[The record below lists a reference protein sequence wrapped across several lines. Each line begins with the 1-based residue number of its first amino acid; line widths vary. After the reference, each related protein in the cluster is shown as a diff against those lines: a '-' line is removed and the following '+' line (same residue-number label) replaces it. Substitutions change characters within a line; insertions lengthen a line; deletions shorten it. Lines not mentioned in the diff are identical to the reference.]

1 MARLAKDRTPLT
13 VCPLSNQKLCVFP
26 DLKNHNIGQ
35 LLDAGLCVTINSDD
49 PAYFGGYMNENFLQ
63 TFEATGL
70 TAQQAYVLAQNS
82 FEASFAT
89 EQQKNQWLHAL
100 KQAFQKFSEQD

>member
-1 MARLAKDRTPLT
+1 
-13 VCPLSNQKLCVFP
+13 
-26 DLKNHNIGQ
+26 
-35 LLDAGLCVTINSDD
+35 
-49 PAYFGGYMNENFLQ
+49 MNENFVQ

-100 KQAFQKFSEQD
+100 KQTFQKFSEQD